1 MNQNNN
7 KPPLGV
13 GNFQQT
19 FSVTTVSLIVYQKL
33 ITMQVVSTMLIYPT
47 LQKYGEEPEAMSEDS
62 SSSSSDE
69 GAA

>member
-19 FSVTTVSLIVYQKL
+19 FSITTVSMIVCQNYHRANN
-33 ITMQVVSTMLIYPT
+33 STPYT

>member
-19 FSVTTVSLIVYQKL
+19 FSITTVSMIVCQNYHHANNFHT
-33 ITMQVVSTMLIYPT
+33 IHT